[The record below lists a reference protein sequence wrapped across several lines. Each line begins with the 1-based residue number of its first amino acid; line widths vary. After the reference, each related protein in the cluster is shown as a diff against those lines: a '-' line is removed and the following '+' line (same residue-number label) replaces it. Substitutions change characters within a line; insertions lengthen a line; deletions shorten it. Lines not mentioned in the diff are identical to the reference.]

1 MTEQTAIDLAVEE
14 SDYLPISVCLY
25 NDQYIVGVSPLKNY
39 TPLDY
44 MQCYYIV
51 TDSSMVGP
59 LTIMQL
65 YEKYKKDLK
74 AFHSKFISS
83 KTLYGR

>member
-14 SDYLPISVCLY
+14 SNYLPISVCLY
-25 NDQYIVGVSPLKNY
+25 DNQYIVGVSPLKDY
-39 TPLDY
+39 TPLDV
-44 MQCYYIV
+44 MQCYYVI
-51 TDSSMVGP
+51 TDSSIVGP

-65 YEKYKKDLK
+65 YEKYKKDLN